1 MLKATESLEGRRPNK
16 LNLNMSNRIKRLQAY
31 HPEEHNEFTVIR
43 EQQLETQWMLWQ
55 SLNRQEQAQ

>member
-1 MLKATESLEGRRPNK
+1 MQKATVSLEGRRANK
-16 LNLNMSNRIKRLQAY
+16 LNLNTSNLIKRLQAH

-43 EQQLETQWMLWQ
+43 EQQLATQLMLQQ